1 MKIIFYGTTDESLDV
16 LIELSKKHEILAVI
30 SKKAPVNTKRRN
42 FKVPKILEFALNK
55 FSVFQPETL
64 DENFEK
70 IINEL
75 SPDLAV
81 VVAYGKIL
89 KKSLIEIPKYGT
101 INVHPSLLP
110 KYRGPSPVQNT
121 ILNEDKQ
128 TGFTIIQMDEGIDSG
143 NILYKSKKFTLSLN
157 EKYSEILKLLFNAS
171 SQIINNLLIDI
182 ENKNTKQEIQNL
194 QAGSYTNL
202 IKKESGKI
210 NWNESSSHIY
220 AKFRAFYDWP
230 KIYSFHLGKRF
241 IVHDLELSDISS
253 EKAGKIEAINGNI
266 FIHTSSNM
274 LCLKKIQF
282 EGKQIIE
289 PYAYFNNFDLSK
301 TILETK

>member
-16 LIELSKKHEILAVI
+16 LIELSKKNEILGVI
-30 SKKAPVNTKRRN
+30 SKKSPTVTKRRN
-42 FKVPKILEFALNK
+42 IKVSKILEFSSDK
-55 FSVFQPETL
+55 FPVFQPEIL
-64 DENFEK
+64 DKTFERQIK
-70 IINEL
+70 ALN
-75 SPDLAV
+75 PDLAV

-89 KKSLIEIPKYGT
+89 KKSLIDIPKYGT
-101 INVHPSLLP
+101 INIHPSLLP

-121 ILNEDKQ
+121 ILNQDKQ

-143 NILYKSKKFTLSLN
+143 NILYQSKKFNLSLN
-157 EKYSEILKLLFNAS
+157 EKYSELLKLLFNES
-171 SQIINNLLIDI
+171 SQIINKFLLDL
-182 ENKNTKQEIQNL
+182 ENKKLKQEIQNL
-194 QAGSYTNL
+194 DEGSYTNL
-202 IKKESGKI
+202 IKKDSGKI
-210 NWNESSSHIY
+210 NWNEASSNIY

-230 KIYSFHLGKRF
+230 KLYSYHLGKRF

-253 EKAGKIEAINGNI
+253 EKAGKIETINGNI